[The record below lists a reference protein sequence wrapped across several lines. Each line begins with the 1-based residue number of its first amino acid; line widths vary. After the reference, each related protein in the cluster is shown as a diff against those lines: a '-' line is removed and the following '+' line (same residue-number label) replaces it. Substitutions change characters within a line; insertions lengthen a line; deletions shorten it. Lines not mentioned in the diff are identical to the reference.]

1 MNKRG
6 RYKVYT
12 ADNSVEV
19 PKVSLWRKRREVEP
33 AERSTTQLST
43 PTVMEASEELARISK
58 DIDFFHKEAIQSV
71 RYVYR
76 IKYNNMTIL
85 KWKIHDL

>member
-19 PKVSLWRKRREVEP
+19 PKVSLWRKRREVQT
-33 AERSTTQLST
+33 AASSTTQLNT
-43 PTVMEASEELARISK
+43 TTVMEAREEMARISE
-58 DIDFFHKEAIQSV
+58 DIDYFHNEAIQSV

-76 IKYNNMTIL
+76 MK
-85 KWKIHDL
+85 K